1 MENGPI
7 PLMKILLKVLNNKTI
22 IVSYII
28 KDKKYRLSD

>member
-7 PLMKILLKVLNNKTI
+7 PLMKILLKVLNHKNM
-22 IVSYII
+22 IVPYII